1 MADIKA
7 SPVNEKTR
15 PNGSDEENRRPS
27 WTPGQEDGALAILQQ
42 VKQHDQHHPVH
53 WPVWKKWYI
62 TALYC
67 LLQVFVS
74 MTSTSYVS
82 VEFLIEEHFG
92 GSQQVITLGQSL
104 FIVGNAVGP
113 AFLGPLS

>member
-7 SPVNEKTR
+7 NPVAEKTR

-27 WTPGQEDGALAILQQ
+27 WTPGQEDGALATLQQ
-42 VKQHDQHHPVH
+42 VNQHDQHHPVH
-53 WPVWKKWYI
+53 WSVWKKWYI

-82 VEFLIEEHFG
+82 VEFLIEEQFG

-104 FIVGNAVGP
+104 FLVGNAVGP

>member
-1 MADIKA
+1 MADTKITPIDEKA
-7 SPVNEKTR
+7 R
-15 PNGSDEENRRPS
+15 PSGSDEENRRPS
-27 WTPGQEDGALAILQQ
+27 WAPGEDGALAILQQ
-42 VKQHDQHHPVH
+42 INQHDQHHPVH

-62 TALYC
+62 LSVYC
-67 LLQVFVS
+67 LLQVFVTL
-74 MTSTSYVS
+74 TSTSYVS
-82 VEFLIEEHFG
+82 VEFLIAEQFG